1 MSIYISVIVA
11 TRNRKSNI
19 KNLLDSIQES
29 NRTPDVIS
37 IVSSGDNIDK
47 EIEKYAK
54 SIKIIHQH
62 SDIVGQV
69 AQRNIAISNLDKK
82 YDINI
87 FLDDDIIVK
96 KNLFSKCEEFF
107 LSNSPGG
114 VGFKIF
120 NEKKSFELLLSK
132 ASVRKGRVLKSGK
145 NINYQGL
152 KRIKRVDWL
161 NGIAAWSFEVLQN
174 FQNASISNKY
184 AAAEDLIFSYQVG
197 KKFDLYFH
205 PELIVFPQEGIPD
218 LRSEFESYLFEV
230 QHKLFFVLT
239 NVDKSF
245 FRFTLRLAWVTLYL
259 VVIFPFRPK
268 ITKLQMIKIN
278 LKALYFI
285 LRNKKNLTINNFFR
299 DKLIKERLL

>member
-1 MSIYISVIVA
+1 MGAYVSVIVA
-11 TRNRKSNI
+11 TRNRKNNI
-19 KNLLDSIQES
+19 KILLESIQES
-29 NRTPDVIS
+29 ERIPDVIS
-37 IVSSGDNIDK
+37 IVSSGHNIDK
-47 EIEKYAK
+47 EIEKFAK

-62 SDIVGQV
+62 SDVVGQV
-69 AQRNIAISNLDKK
+69 AQRNMAISNLDKK

-107 LSNSPGG
+107 LSNYPGG

-132 ASVRKGRVLKSGK
+132 ALVRKGRVLKSGK
-145 NINYQGL
+145 NINYQGF
-152 KRIKRVDWL
+152 KSIERVEWL

-174 FQNASISNKY
+174 FENASISNKY

-218 LRSEFESYLFEV
+218 LRSEVESYLFEI

-245 FRFTLRLAWVTLYL
+245 FKFTLRLAWTTFYL
-259 VVIFPFRPK
+259 IVIFPFCPK
-268 ITKLQMIKIN
+268 LIKLQMIKIN

-285 LRNKKNLTINNFFR
+285 LRNKKNLTINDFFKN
-299 DKLIKERLL
+299 KLIKEKLL